1 MKGRNIRIGYCVRVL
16 LQHIL
21 MRVMSNM
28 KFFLDEIELLLNWCL
43 SLGLERLQSLLYLRF
58 EIDPSNQ
65 Y

>member
-16 LQHIL
+16 SEHIL

-58 EIDPSNQ
+58 
-65 Y
+65 

>member
-16 LQHIL
+16 FQHIL

-43 SLGLERLQSLLYLRF
+43 SLGLERLQFLLYLRF
-58 EIDPSNQ
+58 
-65 Y
+65 